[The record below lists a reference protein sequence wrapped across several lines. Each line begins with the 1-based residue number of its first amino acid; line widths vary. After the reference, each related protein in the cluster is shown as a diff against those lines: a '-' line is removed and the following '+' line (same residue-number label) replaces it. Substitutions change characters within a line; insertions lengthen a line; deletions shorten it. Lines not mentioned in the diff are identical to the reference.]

1 MNRQL
6 RLKVRV
12 AGGPALRPGRRAAL
26 LDAVDLF
33 AEVDAPYEGAL
44 ALLVLARFMD
54 IHLRRLGRSAWT
66 GR

>member
-1 MNRQL
+1 MSARSSSPQGH
-6 RLKVRV
+6 KI
-12 AGGPALRPGRRAAL
+12 ALAARAAL

-33 AEVDAPYEGAL
+33 AEVDAPYEGAQ

>member
-1 MNRQL
+1 VSARSSSPQGH
-6 RLKVRV
+6 KI
-12 AGGPALRPGRRAAL
+12 ALAAL

-33 AEVDAPYEGAL
+33 AEVDAPYEGAQ